1 MLERSL
7 LKGANAAL
15 RNYPAVVVLGSRQVG
30 KTTLAKH
37 LAAGRG
43 KGWAY
48 LDLESPR
55 DVARLTDAESYLE
68 AQRGKLVVIDEV
80 QRMPELFPVLRAVID
95 RDRKAGR
102 FLLLGS
108 SSPEVVRRSSESL
121 AGRVAYL
128 ELMPLHVGETGID
141 QMNKLWLRGGYPE
154 VFLAR
159 NNTVAF
165 DRLEQFIR
173 TFIER
178 DLPQLGLG
186 TDVRTTMQLLRMVAS
201 VHGQML
207 NASLFAKSIG
217 VTVHT
222 VQRYLAFFEQ
232 AFLVFTLPSYHTN
245 LRKRLV
251 KAPKIHVLDTGILHA
266 LLGTQSIDQLRGHH
280 AQGQSWEGFV
290 VQQVRARYG
299 KAVGLHYFRTQDG
312 SELDLIITR
321 GTKLAAAIEIKTT
334 NAPALSKGNLLA
346 FEAVNAP
353 LQLICTPGAEDFPYD
368 KKITVCSL
376 GTLFTHLDKAVR

>member
-159 NNTVAF
+159 NNAVAF

-186 TDVRTTMQLLRMVAS
+186 TDARTTMQLLRMVAS

-251 KAPKIHVLDTGILHA
+251 KAPKIHVLDTGILH
-266 LLGTQSIDQLRGHH
+266 
-280 AQGQSWEGFV
+280 
-290 VQQVRARYG
+290 ARYG

>member
-1 MLERSL
+1 MLERSH

-159 NNTVAF
+159 NNAVAF
-165 DRLEQFIR
+165 DGGAPVMVPPGTYTREQLEAKVEVPKMVEVPKVETPKVEPESGPRLLTEAIR
-173 TFIER
+173 PGTTELAGGKVEVASQAGWERRTVVGGGGPDSLVPGGVLIIDDYGHWSGSKKAVDEFIEKR
-178 DLPQLGLG
+178 K
-186 TDVRTTMQLLRMVAS
+186 
-201 VHGQML
+201 L
-207 NASLFAKSIG
+207 NIFLNRIDYTG
-217 VTVHT
+217 
-222 VQRYLAFFEQ
+222 RLA
-232 AFLVFTLPSYHTN
+232 
-245 LRKRLV
+245 
-251 KAPKIHVLDTGILHA
+251 
-266 LLGTQSIDQLRGHH
+266 
-280 AQGQSWEGFV
+280 
-290 VQQVRARYG
+290 
-299 KAVGLHYFRTQDG
+299 
-312 SELDLIITR
+312 
-321 GTKLAAAIEIKTT
+321 IKM
-334 NAPALSKGNLLA
+334 
-346 FEAVNAP
+346 
-353 LQLICTPGAEDFPYD
+353 
-368 KKITVCSL
+368 
-376 GTLFTHLDKAVR
+376 